1 LNEIQKQANQK
12 NEQKDRILK
21 QAEER
26 MQRKIDGW
34 LQKQK
39 EADKRLEK
47 LKEQERVRDILRRE
61 FIALNN
67 QSKYYNKK
75 RFQK

>member
-1 LNEIQKQANQK
+1 MNEIQKQANQK

>member
-1 LNEIQKQANQK
+1 MNEIQKQANQK

-39 EADKRLEK
+39 EADKRLAK